1 MENDKIIICLLVV
14 IVILLLA
21 GLVAIMPHANKQNTN
36 LTFANGPELNEG
48 DSIQIRLTDAN
59 GTALANQ
66 TVNITVTDKDGNRDY
81 HSAVTN
87 GEGIAAL
94 KLDKSDGQY
103 NVIVSY
109 NGNDNYLNCS
119 LVQQFTV
126 KKAVTESVGSTNNGD
141 YLEGPEA
148 DDLGITKEQALRA
161 ERISGQDVKYDAKS
175 GLYVQYD
182 PKRGIYHT

>member
-1 MENDKIIICLLVV
+1 M

-66 TVNITVTDKDGNRDY
+66 TVNITVTGKDGSSDH

-87 GEGIAAL
+87 GEGIVAL

-103 NVIVSY
+103 NVTVSY

-119 LVQQFTV
+119 SAQQFTV

-141 YLEGPEA
+141 YLEGPAA
-148 DDLGITKEQALRA
+148 DSLGITKEQALSA
-161 ERISGQDVKYDAKS
+161 ERFSGRDVKYDAKS

-182 PKRGIYHT
+182 PNLGIYHT